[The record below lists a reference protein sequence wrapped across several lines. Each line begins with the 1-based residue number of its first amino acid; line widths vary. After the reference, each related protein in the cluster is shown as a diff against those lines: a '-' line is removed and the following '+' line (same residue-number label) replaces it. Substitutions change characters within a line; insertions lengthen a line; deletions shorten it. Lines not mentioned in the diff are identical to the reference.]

1 MQPDGETMPK
11 DTFNNLPDEKR
22 DHIIQIALEEFSENS
37 YHAAS
42 ISKIVKKA
50 KIAKGS
56 FYQYFEDKKT
66 FYRYLV
72 RMATDEKL
80 NIVQKLPA
88 PDPSSGLFD
97 YMRWQFL
104 AQVLFELERP
114 HLAKILY
121 RAFIEEIPFPDI
133 TEELRR
139 RGTTQFFKQ
148 LFSQGILHGT
158 VAPWVD
164 PDVAGFLTEVTFYQ
178 FGKYYIDRLKLSKAD
193 LQDGSFFDRQDAKAL
208 LSNLMDI
215 LEAGMKRN
223 PDQLEIFLNQT

>member
-1 MQPDGETMPK
+1 MPK

-22 DHIIQIALEEFSENS
+22 DLIMQIALVEFSNNS
-37 YHAAS
+37 YTAAS
-42 ISKIVKKA
+42 ISRIVRKA
-50 KIAKGS
+50 NIAKGS

-72 RMATDEKL
+72 RIATEEKL
-80 NIVQKLPA
+80 NVIQKLPA
-88 PDPSSGLFD
+88 PDPASGLFD
-97 YMRWQFL
+97 YLRWQFL

-114 HLAKILY
+114 QLAKILY
-121 RAFIEEIPFPDI
+121 RAFIEEVPFPEI

-148 LFSQGILHGT
+148 LFSQGILHGK

-164 PDVAGFLTEVTFYQ
+164 PDVAGFLTEVIFYQ
-178 FGKYYIDRLKLSKAD
+178 FGKYYIDRLNLTKAD
-193 LQDGSFFDRQDAKAL
+193 LQDGTIFERQDSQAL

-215 LEAGMKRN
+215 LEAGMKRD
-223 PDQLEIFLNQT
+223 PDQRENFLN